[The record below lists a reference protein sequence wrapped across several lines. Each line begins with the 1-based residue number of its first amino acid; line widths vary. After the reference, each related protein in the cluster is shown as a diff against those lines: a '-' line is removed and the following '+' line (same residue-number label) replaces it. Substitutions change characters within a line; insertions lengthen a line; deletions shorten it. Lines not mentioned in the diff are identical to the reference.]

1 MRLETKV
8 TKLLNIEHPIISA
21 PMARVAGAEL
31 AAAVSQA
38 GGLGLLG
45 GGYCDSA
52 WMRQEMDA
60 LRGKRFGVGAITWA
74 LDKDPGVLDIVLS
87 YGPEAVF
94 LSFGDPE
101 PYVDKIHKAG
111 VKVIAQVQTVSG
123 AKDAAAK
130 GADIIV
136 AQGTEAGG
144 HGGSRATLPLVAA
157 VVDALPDTPILAAGG
172 IADGRG
178 LAAALMLGADGVV
191 CGTAFCPAD
200 ESLAHI
206 AAKQRMGKASGD
218 QTLQGKT
225 FDIIRGFDW
234 PEAWKLRTLK
244 NDFSDRWHE
253 DPEGLKENYDALE
266 ADYIAAFEKGDFDQA
281 AIVIGEAVDLI
292 HDVKPAGEIL
302 DSIVREAGNRLSNA
316 PSFIA

>member
-1 MRLETKV
+1 MRLETEI

-21 PMARVAGAEL
+21 PMARVSGAEL
-31 AAAVSQA
+31 AAAVSGA
-38 GGLGLLG
+38 GGFGLLG

-52 WMRQEMDA
+52 WIRQELDA

-74 LDKDPGVLDIVLS
+74 LDKEPSVLDIILS

-101 PYVDKIHKAG
+101 PYVEKIHQAG
-111 VKVIAQVQTVSG
+111 AKVITQVQTVAG
-123 AKDAAAK
+123 ARDAAAK

-144 HGGSRATLPLVAA
+144 HCGTRATLPLVAA
-157 VVDALPDTPILAAGG
+157 VVDALPDTPIMAAGG

-178 LAAALMLGADGVV
+178 LAAALMLGAQGVV
-191 CGTAFCPAD
+191 CGTAFCPAE
-200 ESLAHI
+200 ESLAHR
-206 AAKQRMGKASGD
+206 AAKERMGQASGD
-218 QTLQGKT
+218 ETLRGET

-234 PEAWKLRTLK
+234 PNSWKLRTLK
-244 NDFSDRWHE
+244 NDFSDQWHA
-253 DPEGLKENYDALE
+253 DPAGLRDNVAALE
-266 ADYIAAFEKGDFDQA
+266 SDYVAAFEGGDFDQA

-292 HDVKPAGEIL
+292 QEIRPAEEIL
-302 DSIVREAGNRLSNA
+302 QSIVREAGTRLNTA
-316 PSFIA
+316 ASFVA